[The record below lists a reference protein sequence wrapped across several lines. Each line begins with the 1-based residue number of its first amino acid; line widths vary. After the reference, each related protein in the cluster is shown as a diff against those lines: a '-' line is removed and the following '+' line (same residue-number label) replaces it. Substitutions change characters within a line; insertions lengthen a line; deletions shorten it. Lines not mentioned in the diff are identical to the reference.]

1 MFLDEAVV
9 SSSGSTI
16 GLAFSGG
23 GADENH
29 PDHRGFRIG
38 VAIMAA
44 IRSRGASFGRG
55 VSGRGSSTS
64 IVIVREP
71 QESTIFHLLVNLAD
85 FDETH
90 PLKDFGVS
98 A

>member
-16 GLAFSGG
+16 GLAFSVG

-55 VSGRGSSTS
+55 VSGRGTSTS
-64 IVIVREP
+64 IMIFLRVRA
-71 QESTIFHLLVNLAD
+71 TV
-85 FDETH
+85 TR
-90 PLKDFGVS
+90 KK
-98 A
+98 

>member
-1 MFLDEAVV
+1 MILDEAFV

-71 QESTIFHLLVNLAD
+71 RTDRLFVILAD

-90 PLKDFGVS
+90 KTKDFGVS

>member
-1 MFLDEAVV
+1 MILDEAFV

-64 IVIVREP
+64 IVNVREP
-71 QESTIFHLLVNLAD
+71 RTDRLFVILDD

-90 PLKDFGVS
+90 ITKDFGVS

>member
-1 MFLDEAVV
+1 MILDEAFV

-64 IVIVREP
+64 ILIVREP
-71 QESTIFHLLVNLAD
+71 RTDRLFVILDGD
-85 FDETH
+85 FDETYIT
-90 PLKDFGVS
+90 KDFGVS